1 MKYIITFIVLISLAF
16 CEPPV
21 AKAVPAEEVFTELKK
36 NILECIVKAEKASPE
51 LKKYATETL
60 EAGFKETLNL
70 SQFTN
75 NNDSDRLIVRTCR
88 RQAYTYT
95 AKKRAP
101 ILPLA
106 PKEKVKPKMDN

>member
-1 MKYIITFIVLISLAF
+1 MKYIITFIILISLAF

-51 LKKYATETL
+51 LKKYATDQL
-60 EAGFKETLNL
+60 AAGYKESLLL
-70 SQFTN
+70 SQFR

-95 AKKRAP
+95 SKKRAP

-106 PKEKVKPKMDN
+106 PKDKVKPKMDN